1 MSKGGGCALLCA
13 EVAVDSML
21 REQRACPCSATV
33 TPLRWSATVTPL
45 RCIARH
51 NGRVNMIFFGR
62 RGGSAAIAA
71 TDGLADASREDM
83 LRCGLVSKQTP
94 IVFFSKYS

>member
-1 MSKGGGCALLCA
+1 MPLQRDGHALTLERDGHALALHRAAQWPRQHDIFRPAGRIGG
-13 EVAVDSML
+13 D
-21 REQRACPCSATV
+21 
-33 TPLRWSATVTPL
+33 
-45 RCIARH
+45 
-51 NGRVNMIFFGR
+51 
-62 RGGSAAIAA
+62 AA